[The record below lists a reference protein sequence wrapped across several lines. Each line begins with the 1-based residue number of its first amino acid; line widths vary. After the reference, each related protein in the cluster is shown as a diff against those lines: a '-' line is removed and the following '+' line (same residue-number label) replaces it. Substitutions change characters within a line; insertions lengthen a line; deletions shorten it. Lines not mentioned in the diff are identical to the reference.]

1 MSVKNL
7 RVVSALVG
15 ALLVTACATLN
26 IDLPAVTDAPTGERL
41 PGKIIWRDL
50 LTHDPEGSQRF
61 YEGLFGW
68 EFERVGSAAGLGS
81 DSTYTLIRHNG
92 KLIGGMIDTIA
103 LNNRNDISQWVVSMS
118 VEDIDAGVAKI
129 TAAGGKVMTPPT
141 DLQRRGRL
149 AVVRDAE
156 GAMLGLL
163 QTRDGDPADREPEAD
178 GFLWDELWTT
188 DVDNAAAFYEDIAGL
203 EAATFD
209 VDANQESGATYRLL
223 KAGDTPRVGIMPN
236 PLEGLDPVWV
246 SYLRVESPASVTARV
261 AKFGGRVIVEAR
273 PRPLGGEVAFIAG
286 PSGAGIALQTWP
298 LEQNN

>member
-1 MSVKNL
+1 MSVKKL
-7 RVVSALVG
+7 TVWSGIVG
-15 ALLVTACATLN
+15 ALLITACATLN
-26 IDLPAVTDAPTGERL
+26 IDLPSVTDTPTGERL
-41 PGKIIWRDL
+41 PGKVIWRDL

-68 EFERVGSAAGLGS
+68 EFESVGSAAGLS
-81 DSTYTLIRHNG
+81 SNATYTLIRHNG
-92 KLIGGMIDTIA
+92 NLIGGMIDTIA
-103 LNNRNDISQWVVSMS
+103 LNNRSDISQWIVLMS
-118 VEDIDAGVAKI
+118 VDDIDTAAAKF
-129 TAAGGKVMTPPT
+129 AAGGGQVITPPT
-141 DLQRRGRL
+141 DLQRRGSL

-156 GAMLGLL
+156 GAALGLL
-163 QTRDGDPADREPEAD
+163 QTRDGDPADREPEVD

-188 DVDNAAAFYEDIAGL
+188 DVDNATAFYEDVAGL

-223 KAGDTPRVGIMPN
+223 NAGDKPRVGIMPN
-236 PLEGLDPVWV
+236 PLEDLDPVWV
-246 SYLRVESPASVTARV
+246 SYLRVESPASVTAKV

-298 LEQNN
+298 LAQRN